1 MAGVKGKSGR
11 KKNERPIRHFLSQ
24 KLDEIDARTGKTH
37 MLAMIDTLVDQ
48 AIDGDMTAIR
58 EVFDRLEGKPKQ
70 VSEVSGPDGDAIP
83 HTLTVRFE

>member
-11 KKNERPIRHFLSQ
+11 KPNERPIRHFLSK
-24 KLDEIDARTGKTH
+24 KLDEIDARTGKTY
-37 MLAMIDTLVDQ
+37 MLSLIDTIVEQ
-48 AIDGDMTAIR
+48 AIDGDMSAVR

-70 VSEVSGPDGDAIP
+70 MTEHSGPDGNAIP